1 MMVPRRRVLIGKLFM
16 VFFTLPSLCQNAQD
30 LASRFKTVS
39 AYELRPGI
47 LLLAKFDPSGQ
58 ICEATIRPVAA
69 AESVKS
75 AAGFSER
82 LADELIE
89 EVVPVSVRGA
99 PERFLDPDSTV
110 AGGVYEV
117 KTNYALVTVEKV
129 GFYSEKPQQEA
140 IQRVVVRWRKRE
152 CR

>member
-1 MMVPRRRVLIGKLFM
+1 MKISCRRLLIGKLF
-16 VFFTLPSLCQNAQD
+16 VIFVTLPSLCQSAQQ
-30 LASRFKTVS
+30 LASRFRTVS

-47 LLLAKFDPSGQ
+47 LMLSKFDPSGQ
-58 ICEATIRPVAA
+58 ICEATIEPVAV

-75 AAGFSER
+75 APVLSER
-82 LADELIE
+82 LADELTE
-89 EVVPVSVRGA
+89 EIVPVGVRGA

-117 KTNYALVTVEKV
+117 KMNYALVTVEKV
-129 GFYSEKPQQEA
+129 GFYSEAPKHEA
-140 IQRVVVRWRKRE
+140 IQMVVIKWRKRE

>member
-1 MMVPRRRVLIGKLFM
+1 
-16 VFFTLPSLCQNAQD
+16 
-30 LASRFKTVS
+30 
-39 AYELRPGI
+39 

-75 AAGFSER
+75 AAGLSER

-129 GFYSEKPQQEA
+129 GFYSEEPQQEA